1 MATSPTKDTSLSSAF
16 KHAFDQPL
24 ENMATTFQALGM
36 EGWETFL
43 RDLIEEPENYEA
55 AAGEFIGKQGE
66 NFNWEYFPRAVF
78 EQAGQLAGSLAT
90 RVGGAALGAAATRHP
105 YGAVVGALLGP
116 GLFEAVQLAGPIAYE
131 RASNAKPPREEP
143 NWDDWKGALRAST
156 FSGALNAVGIRNV
169 GVLNSI
175 GKGALQAGKRTAL
188 AGGSELGTEWA
199 QGYTEQIGGRAGT
212 EAYKRK
218 EGEYFPSLELE
229 HKAALGEGL
238 LGAGAGTIT
247 QAGTEVLGQ
256 VAPPTQDG
264 TLYSNPFT
272 KLFGKKKEA
281 PEPTP
286 VPETTPEETPPQIE
300 DQRPADEVLMEQL
313 YGELETEAQKIPTLR
328 KYLDPVTLRG
338 SLISGPETEAAK
350 AWDDDVINTA
360 YEGLAQEIEQEFEA
374 QDVPKE
380 NRGPILQEV
389 LDNVKREQDQYVTA
403 DLVWD
408 EGITPDNM
416 FRTQDILFSL
426 VKPKIAELGAEVE
439 PAVEE
444 TNLFEPDEYTRPM
457 YNAPNFTSAS
467 PETGEI
473 VTTDLP
479 VGHVNRVMSDPSIG
493 LYMGEPNKLGFYPD
507 KIDPKTLGYS
517 VLRKHLL
524 TLKSDGTSRYG
535 VQGVTKPGNP
545 DKLFKSLFLDKNIL
559 GFPIPKKGVSAKNK
573 KIALQA
579 ISTGVAQRLLDLK
592 TQGRTVEVAELD
604 RSIDDYYSR
613 FQHTHITDEN
623 RTALEEAMEKRKET
637 LTSPST
643 PEAEPME
650 ARFIGKK
657 SVDIMY
663 EELMQSPLFENQ
675 EAQVN
680 EFLANYY
687 SSGGAYNAIYEDL
700 IDIHRGGG
708 VASAQQRHDA
718 IYNNFVFDPG
728 VSPRWLTEAQY
739 AEIEN
744 KIYPKYRERMENFI
758 DKELPAITPLLAPG
772 NKGEGAWENIAR
784 TLHRGTQLHKYSGG
798 SYAEGFPGADPKNP
812 YYFKPKESVVQT
824 GINDE
829 NWYSFNPRLS
839 KENEASSGRNL
850 DARRSDPR
858 HYDKSG
864 GGHAVLPGT
873 FGWARGIVGN
883 FGPGL
888 FGKMIGEWQ
897 QDIYRQGQKRGP
909 NAFRNMRFRSL
920 RGEAKLT
927 PSEKVS
933 QKKLDN
939 IDKALENVFGRG
951 GSLYESALFAPFMT
965 LEKDTGVE
973 AEFEAT
979 DEHPLDLDRY
989 PRYIIKDLPARRNDF
1004 LRRIPGIGDA
1014 RRGLGTTE
1022 FRLGHER
1029 FSTGLPDQGMN
1040 LIPGGDAI
1048 STPLLENIVDG
1059 VGSDK
1064 INGRIERTRNRVYG
1078 DWLLEAQPFRVVG
1091 RELSEQDIATH
1102 LESGWEGNNWL
1113 EFFGNA
1119 MEDPEIQLKVAA
1131 VERVLPFINHL
1142 VYQENAPFILK
1153 EARPWAVEEIRS
1165 EMNSE
1170 NFDVEIAPVIDAL
1183 MNPDKNL
1190 TDEKIKKLEA
1200 KEETGDIRPENIIPD
1215 YPHQGTSYGAEGEF
1229 AKDLLHR
1236 EIYELLTNY
1245 PDANVLGLQRW
1256 GTEGSPGSPYAA
1268 AIAEAKKLAA
1278 ENPSISIE
1286 KIAEFPITRTEGRE
1300 RVQRMQEIWLLF
1312 VGDVRENIILH
1323 GGYEGMMKGG
1333 LVKKATNEVLNYGDY
1348 GRRFI

>member
-1 MATSPTKDTSLSSAF
+1 MATSPKDTSLSSAF

-55 AAGEFIGKQGE
+55 AAGKFIGKQGE
-66 NFNWEYFPRAVF
+66 DFNWEYFPRAVF

-90 RVGGAALGAAATRHP
+90 RVGGAAVGGLAGGPAGAA
-105 YGAVVGALLGP
+105 VGALLGP
-116 GLFEAVQLAGPIAYE
+116 GLFEALQLAGPIAYE
-131 RASNAKPPREEP
+131 RAKNNGREEP
-143 NWDDWKGALRAST
+143 NWDDWKGSLRAST

-175 GKGALQAGKRTAL
+175 GKGALGQAGKRTAL

-218 EGEYFPSLELE
+218 RGEYFPSLELE
-229 HKAALGEGL
+229 HKAAFGEGL
-238 LGAGAGTIT
+238 LGFGAGTIT

-272 KLFGKKKEA
+272 RLFGKKKEA
-281 PEPTP
+281 EEAPEPTA
-286 VPETTPEETPPQIE
+286 VPEETPPQIE
-300 DQRPADEVLMEQL
+300 DQRPADEILMEQL
-313 YGELETEAQKIPTLR
+313 YGELETEAQKTPTLR

-350 AWDDDVINTA
+350 AWDEDVINKA

-389 LDNVKREQDQYVTA
+389 LDTIKTPGGQDQYVTA

-416 FRTQDILFSL
+416 FRTEDIVFGL
-426 VKPKIAELGAEVE
+426 VKPKIAALSAEVE

-467 PETGEI
+467 PVSNSGSSI
-473 VTTDLP
+473 VTSDLP

-493 LYMGEPNKLGFYPD
+493 LYMGEPNQLGFYPD
-507 KIDPKTLGYS
+507 KIDPKTLGHS

-545 DKLFKSLFLDKNIL
+545 DKLFKSLHLDKNIL
-559 GFPIPKKGVSAKNK
+559 GFPVPKKGVSAKNK

-604 RSIDDYYSR
+604 RIIDDYYSR
-613 FQHTHITDEN
+613 FQHVHLTDAN
-623 RTALEEAMEKRKET
+623 QAALEEAMEKREET

-643 PEAEPME
+643 PEAVPME
-650 ARFIGKK
+650 ARLLGKK
-657 SVDIMY
+657 SVDVMY
-663 EELMQSPLFENQ
+663 EELMKSPLFENQ

-680 EFLANYY
+680 EFLASYY
-687 SSGGAYNAIYEDL
+687 SPDGYNAIYEDL
-700 IDIHRGGG
+700 IEIAGGN
-708 VASAQQRHDA
+708 ANLQQKVDA
-718 IYNNFVFDPG
+718 VNNSFTFDPG

-772 NKGEGAWENIAR
+772 NKGEGAWENITR
-784 TLHRGTQLHKYSGG
+784 TRHTGTQLDKYSGG

-812 YYFKPKESVVQT
+812 YYFKPKESVVET

-850 DARRSDPR
+850 DARRTDPR

-873 FGWARGIVGN
+873 FGWARGILGR

-897 QDIYRQGQKRGP
+897 QDVYRQGQKKGP
-909 NAFRNMRFRSL
+909 DEFKYMRFRSL
-920 RGEAKLT
+920 TGEAKLT

-933 QKKLDN
+933 QRKLDN

-951 GSLYESALFAPFMT
+951 GSVYESALFAPFMT
-965 LEKDTGVE
+965 LEKDTGIE
-973 AEFEAT
+973 AEFGDSSEF
-979 DEHPLDLDRY
+979 PLDPDRY
-989 PRYIIKDLPARRNDF
+989 PRYIIKDLPARRNGF
-1004 LRRIPGIGDA
+1004 LRRIPGVGDA
-1014 RRGLGTTE
+1014 RRLLGTTD
-1022 FRLGHER
+1022 FRLGQER
-1029 FSTGLPDQGMN
+1029 FYTGLPDQGMN
-1040 LIPGGDAI
+1040 VIPGGDAI
-1048 STPLLENIVDG
+1048 STPLLENIVDQ
-1059 VGSDK
+1059 VNSDK
-1064 INGRIERTRNRVYG
+1064 INSRIERTRNRIYG
-1078 DWLLEAQPFRVVG
+1078 DWLLEAQPFREVG
-1091 RELSEQDIATH
+1091 RELSEQDVTTH
-1102 LESGWEGNNWL
+1102 LESDNWL
-1113 EFFGNA
+1113 EFFGDA
-1119 MEDPEIQLKVAA
+1119 MEDSEIQSKVTA
-1131 VERVLPFINHL
+1131 VERVQPFINHL

-1153 EARPWAVEEIRS
+1153 EARPWAMEEIRS

-1183 MNPDKNL
+1183 MNPDKSL

-1245 PDANVLGLQRW
+1245 PDANVIGLHRW

-1268 AIAEAKKLAA
+1268 AITEAKKLAA

-1286 KIAEFPITRTEGRE
+1286 KIAEFPITRRE
-1300 RVQRMQEIWLLF
+1300 KVDGQYQTVQRMQEIWLVF

-1323 GGYEGMMKGG
+1323 GGVEGMMKGG
-1333 LVKKATNEVLNYGDY
+1333 LVKKATNQVLNYGDY